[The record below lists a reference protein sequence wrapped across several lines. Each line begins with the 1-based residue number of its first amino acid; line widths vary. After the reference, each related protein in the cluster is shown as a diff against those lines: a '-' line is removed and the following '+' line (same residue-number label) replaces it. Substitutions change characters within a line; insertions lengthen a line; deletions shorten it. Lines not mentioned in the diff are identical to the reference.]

1 MYIVKTISNQFYKMK
16 KLLWKSFSFI
26 FIVIFFLS
34 GCSSHLE
41 FPSVNNSASSSYT
54 YGQVVWRDLV
64 TPNPKEAADFYKKVF
79 GWTSSQIGTDDQQ
92 YWIFKSN
99 GKPVAGMFF
108 MANPKNNA
116 GGEWIPYYSVNSV
129 EDIANKCKSS
139 GGKIAIS
146 PKIME
151 GRGKAALLS
160 DPQGALFAV
169 IKSDNGDP
177 DRSVVLD
184 YDFLWSEL
192 WSNDMSKSSEFYKS
206 LFNSQIETKK
216 DDNRD
221 YTIILN
227 SNKPSSGIIQNPVE
241 KIKDYWIQYLRVSDV
256 AGIEKKAKEAGA
268 NILIPVDSTIR
279 NGSVCIFLDPT
290 GAPIAVQK
298 WDK

>member
-1 MYIVKTISNQFYKMK
+1 MRKVISITTMFVTIVTI
-16 KLLWKSFSFI
+16 
-26 FIVIFFLS
+26 FLS
-34 GCSSHLE
+34 GCSSQLE
-41 FPSVNNSASSSYT
+41 FPSINNTASSSYT

-79 GWTSSQIGTDDQQ
+79 GWTSTQVGTDDQQ

-99 GKPVAGMFF
+99 GKPVGGMFL

-129 EDIANKCKSS
+129 DDIANKCKSS

-146 PKIME
+146 PKVME

-160 DPQGALFAV
+160 DPQDALFAV

-177 DRSVVLD
+177 DRSVILD
-184 YDFLWSEL
+184 NDFLWSEL
-192 WSNDMSKSSEFYKS
+192 WSNDMTKSTEFYKN
-206 LFNSQIETKK
+206 LFNAQIDSRK
-216 DDNRD
+216 DDERT

-227 SNKPSSGIIQNPVE
+227 NNKPSSGIIQNPAE
-241 KIKDYWIQYLRVSDV
+241 KIKEYWVQYVKVSDV
-256 AGIEKKAKEAGA
+256 AAIEQKAKDAGA
-268 NILIPVDSTIR
+268 KILIASDSTIR
-279 NGSVCIFLDPT
+279 NGTVSIFLDPT
-290 GAPIAVQK
+290 GAPIAIQK